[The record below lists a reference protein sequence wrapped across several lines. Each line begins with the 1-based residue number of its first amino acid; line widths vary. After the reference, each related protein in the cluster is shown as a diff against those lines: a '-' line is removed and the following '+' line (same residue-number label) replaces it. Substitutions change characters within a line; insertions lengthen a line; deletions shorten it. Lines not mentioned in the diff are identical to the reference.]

1 MTRRRHVRGTFF
13 AELQLLATEKKNRQ
27 EATKSKMSHFWVASM
42 EQECERIVR
51 PQKKGNSLA
60 RRRVLIGAE
69 SRRGKI
75 WVCCVSCASG
85 VVLEE
90 QERPENKPKDEWEQ
104 SNGFALTVCGSC
116 EGRNGQMVGMG
127 EDTAIR
133 ICLGMITGSTVWR
146 GISQHCVSEG
156 WEKLEL
162 RSERV
167 IDRRALFGRE
177 VDGMSMASI
186 RIGGGEESIVE
197 VLSYVEAA
205 FL

>member
-1 MTRRRHVRGTFF
+1 
-13 AELQLLATEKKNRQ
+13 
-27 EATKSKMSHFWVASM
+27 M

-51 PQKKGNSLA
+51 PQKRGNSLA
-60 RRRVLIGAE
+60 RRRVLTGAE

-75 WVCCVSCASG
+75 WVCCVSCASV

-116 EGRNGQMVGMG
+116 EGRNGQMVGTG
-127 EDTAIR
+127 EQTAMR
-133 ICLGMITGSTVWR
+133 INKGMIAGSKAWLA
-146 GISQHCVSEG
+146 ISQYCISKG

-167 IDRRALFGRE
+167 VDRRALFGGE

-186 RIGGGEESIVE
+186 RIGEEGEESTVE

>member
-1 MTRRRHVRGTFF
+1 MD
-13 AELQLLATEKKNRQ
+13 N
-27 EATKSKMSHFWVASM
+27 FWVSSM
-42 EQECERIVR
+42 EDECERIVR

-60 RRRVLIGAE
+60 RKRVLIGAE

-75 WVCCVSCASG
+75 WVCCVSCASM

-116 EGRNGQMVGMG
+116 EGRNRQMVGTG
-127 EDTAIR
+127 EEAAIR
-133 ICLGMITGSTVWR
+133 ICAGIITGSTTWQ
-146 GISQHCVSEG
+146 GILQHCVSKG
-156 WEKLEL
+156 WGKVEL
-162 RSERV
+162 RSERIV
-167 IDRRALFGRE
+167 DRRALFGRE

-186 RIGGGEESIVE
+186 RMERKGEEWAVE
-197 VLSYVEAA
+197 VLSHVEAA